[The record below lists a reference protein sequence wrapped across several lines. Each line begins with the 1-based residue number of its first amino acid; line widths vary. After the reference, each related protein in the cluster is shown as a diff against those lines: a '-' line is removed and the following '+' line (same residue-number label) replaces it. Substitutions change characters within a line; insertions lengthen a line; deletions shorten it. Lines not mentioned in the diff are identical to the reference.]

1 MTDQGR
7 AAAER
12 IEGRSPMRNF
22 GTPYDDVTPL
32 LVFLAGEQS
41 GYINGQAIAADGGIS
56 LFA

>member
-1 MTDQGR
+1 
-7 AAAER
+7 
-12 IEGRSPMRNF
+12 MRNF